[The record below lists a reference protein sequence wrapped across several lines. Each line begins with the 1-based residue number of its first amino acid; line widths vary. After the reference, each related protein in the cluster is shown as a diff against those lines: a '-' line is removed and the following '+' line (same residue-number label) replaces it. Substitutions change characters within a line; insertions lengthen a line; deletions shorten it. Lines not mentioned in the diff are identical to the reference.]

1 MKYSAD
7 KISFIKEICS
17 MIVFETKY
25 KKGFF
30 RIRKKAY
37 LKIWFTKT
45 KIYIIEV
52 VDSKGND
59 IIDYTPFEY
68 NFKQGDS
75 INKVFEWSEESGYK
89 AEYILYRGKGRGK
102 YQS

>member
-1 MKYSAD
+1 MKYSVD

-52 VDSKGND
+52 VDSNEND
-59 IIDYTPFEY
+59 IIDYAPFEY

-75 INKVFEWSEESGYK
+75 IDKVFEWSKENGYR
-89 AEYILYRGKGRGK
+89 AEYILSKGRGK

>member
-1 MKYSAD
+1 
-7 KISFIKEICS
+7 

-52 VDSKGND
+52 VDSNEND
-59 IIDYTPFEY
+59 IIGYAPFEY

-75 INKVFEWSEESGYK
+75 IDKVFEWSKENGYI
-89 AEYILYRGKGRGK
+89 AEYILSKGRGK